1 MSRRITQSGDLTT
14 DNVIASNR
22 ITGKI
27 IIANDQLTVANTTP
41 TTDTTASIGRTVFI
55 KNNIQQ
61 LLVKGT
67 TKSDYYDV
75 SSVSTNQSILVN
87 NNGMLEGAN
96 AITHNKET
104 GAFSVGGRMSFGKL
118 TVSGH
123 AQDGQLLY
131 SNAGTLEGAP
141 ISYNKELEQT
151 TLTGKLKITGGLV
164 VLGNVSQIKVEN
176 VVIDDP
182 ILEISS
188 NSENNTT
195 SGIVMQRP
203 NGNVAISYQPDDT
216 LNLSYTDGS
225 AYDTELTVDTSK
237 DLPVKI
243 QGTLD
248 ISGDTVLRSNL
259 TVNGVGTAVTVTRIN
274 FL

>member
-14 DNVIASNR
+14 DNIVVSNKVTGR
-22 ITGKI
+22 ILIGGE
-27 IIANDQLTVANTTP
+27 QLAVANTAP
-41 TTDTTASIGRTVFI
+41 SIDTTVSLGKTVFVKNDI
-55 KNNIQQ
+55 KKLI
-61 LLVKGT
+61 VKGT

-75 SSVSTNQSILVN
+75 SNVSTDESVLVN

-96 AITHNKET
+96 AITHNKQT
-104 GAFSVGGRMSFGKL
+104 GAFNVGGRMSFGKL

-123 AQDGQLLY
+123 ARDGQLLY

-141 ISYNKELEQT
+141 ISYDNTLEQT
-151 TLTGKLKITGGLV
+151 TVTGKLKITGGLT

-195 SGIVMQRP
+195 SGVVMQRP

-216 LNLSYTDGS
+216 LNLSYTNGS

-237 DLPVKI
+237 NLPVKI

-259 TVNGVGTAVTVTRIN
+259 SVSGDGTAVTVTRIN

>member
-14 DNVIASNR
+14 DNVVASNR
-22 ITGKI
+22 ISGRI
-27 IIANDQLTVANTTP
+27 FIAGEQLVVANDVPSN
-41 TTDTTASIGRTVFI
+41 DTTVSLGRTVFV

-75 SSVSTNQSILVN
+75 SNVSTNQSVLIN

-96 AITHNKET
+96 AITHNKQT
-104 GAFSVGGRMSFGKL
+104 GAFNVGGRMSFGKL

-141 ISYNKELEQT
+141 ISYDNALGQT
-151 TLTGKLKITGGLV
+151 TLTGKLKITGGLT

-195 SGIVMQRP
+195 SGLVMQRP

-225 AYDTELTVDTSK
+225 AYDTELSIDTSK
-237 DLPVKI
+237 ILPVKI

-259 TVNGVGTAVTVTRIN
+259 SVSGNGTAVTVAKIN

>member
-14 DNVIASNR
+14 DNVVASNR
-22 ITGKI
+22 VSGKI
-27 IIANDQLTVANTTP
+27 FVAGEQLVVANAAP
-41 TTDTTASIGRTVFI
+41 SNDTTVSVGKTVFV

-75 SSVSTNQSILVN
+75 SNVSTNQSVLIN
-87 NNGMLEGAN
+87 KNGMLEGAN

-104 GAFSVGGRMSFGKL
+104 GAFNVGGRMSFGKL

-141 ISYNKELEQT
+141 ISYDNALGQT
-151 TLTGKLKITGGLV
+151 TLTGKLKITGGLT

-195 SGIVMQRP
+195 SGLVMQRP
-203 NGNVAISYQPDDT
+203 NGNVAISYQPDNT

-225 AYDTELTVDTSK
+225 AYDTELTIDTSK
-237 DLPVKI
+237 NLPVKI

-259 TVNGVGTAVTVTRIN
+259 SVSGEGSVVTVTRIN

>member
-1 MSRRITQSGDLTT
+1 MSRRITQSGDLRT
-14 DNVIASNR
+14 DNVVATNR
-22 ITGKI
+22 ISGKI
-27 IIANDQLTVANTTP
+27 IVASEQLVVANTTP
-41 TTDTTASIGRTVFI
+41 SNDTTVSLGKTVFV

-75 SSVSTNQSILVN
+75 SNISTNQSILIN

-96 AITHNKET
+96 SITHDKQT
-104 GAFSVGGRMSFGKL
+104 GAFNVGGRMSFGKL

-141 ISYNKELEQT
+141 ITYNKELEQT
-151 TLTGKLKITGGLV
+151 TLTGKLKITGGLT

-195 SGIVMQRP
+195 SGLVMQRP

-216 LNLSYTDGS
+216 LNLSYTNGS
-225 AYDTELTVDTSK
+225 AFDTELTVDTSK

-259 TVNGVGTAVTVTRIN
+259 SVSGVGTAVTVTRIN